1 MSFSFSH
8 LLAKSGIRLLSASK
22 LYSGYWEAWRF
33 PSLFG
38 YAEKS
43 GIHVLP
49 VHYYTPIPTAA
60 DISRPRR
67 PNSMAGI
74 NLDLARGASLAST
87 LLSSYRDGIA
97 ALMSGANG
105 YKVNNSSFAPLD
117 AAVLYGMIREY
128 KPKRIVE
135 IGSGMST
142 LVMMAA
148 VKDSGL
154 STDLTCIEPY
164 LPDYLRAKAGS
175 ISTLIEKP
183 LQDVPLDVFSSL
195 EAGDI
200 LFIDSTHVVRFDS
213 DVVYEI
219 LELLPRLPAGVI
231 VHVHDIFF
239 PDDYPVDWL
248 AKHRFFWAE
257 QYMLQAF
264 LSMNK
269 DYSISIPLHAVR
281 YRVTTS
287 DTPSTDAEVTSLW
300 LRRN

>member
-1 MSFSFSH
+1 MLRHF
-8 LLAKSGIRLLSASK
+8 LARTGIRMLRASRA
-22 LYSGYWEAWRF
+22 YSGYWEPWKF

-38 YAEKS
+38 FAEEN
-43 GIHVLP
+43 GIHILP
-49 VHYYTPIPTAA
+49 VHYYTPIPPAA
-60 DISRPRR
+60 DLARPRR
-67 PNSMAGI
+67 PNSMVGV
-74 NLDLARGASLAST
+74 NLDLNQGAAAASM
-87 LLSSYRDGIA
+87 LLSSYKDGIA
-97 ALMSGANG
+97 ALMSGAHD
-105 YKVNNSSFAPLD
+105 YKANNSSFAPLD
-117 AAVLYGMIREY
+117 AAVLYGMIREH

-148 VKDSGL
+148 IKDGAL
-154 STDLTCIEPY
+154 STELTCIEPY
-164 LPDYLRAKAGS
+164 LPEYLRPKTNS
-175 ISTLIEKP
+175 ISKLIEKP
-183 LQDVPLDVFSSL
+183 LQDVPLDLFSSL

-239 PDDYPVDWL
+239 PDDYPPAWL
-248 AKHRFFWAE
+248 AEHRFFWAE

-269 DYSISIPLHAVR
+269 DYSISIPLHAVQR
-281 YRVTTS
+281 QVGT
-287 DTPSTDAEVTSLW
+287 DFIPSTDAEVTSLW
-300 LRRN
+300 LRRA